1 MGARAWGPWALV
13 AAGVLV
19 PIGLAAQSPLLQW
32 REPVYIAAGFAG
44 IAALAL
50 MLVQPL
56 LALGVLPGLA
66 ARRGR
71 RAHHLVGAA
80 LVALVIVHVA
90 ALWLTSPPDVVDVL
104 LLRSPTPFSLWGVL
118 AMWAVFVT
126 AGLAVARRALGARLW
141 RKAHFVLILLIVPG
155 SVVHALLIEGTMEPV
170 SKAVLSL
177 AVALGAAWAVR
188 RRRLAGVFLRGK
200 HL

>member
-90 ALWLTSPPDVVDVL
+90 ALWLTSPPDVVDAL

-177 AVALGAAWAVR
+177 AVALCAAWAVR

-200 HL
+200 QL

>member
-1 MGARAWGPWALV
+1 M

-90 ALWLTSPPDVVDVL
+90 ALWLTSPPDVVDAL

-177 AVALGAAWAVR
+177 AVALCAAWAVR

-200 HL
+200 QL